1 VNLPAKREDVNKFRD
16 LVHGHGL
23 FLHAA
28 APGRRPIPADKKQI
42 KAMDERGPDLFKA
55 DRGGR
60 EAQPEYIAS

>member
-1 VNLPAKREDVNKFRD
+1 MAMVVFR
-16 LVHGHGL
+16 
-23 FLHAA
+23 HAA

-42 KAMDERGPDLFKA
+42 KATDDVDLFKA